1 MHKYTAWPVAEPG
14 QPGLPCSQRRE
25 KLLITARRPDADMLG
40 DLVAQAAALSR
51 AETDVM
57 VAKPRVRS
65 LFRHEQA
72 ARPHSIT

>member
-1 MHKYTAWPVAEPG
+1 
-14 QPGLPCSQRRE
+14 
-25 KLLITARRPDADMLG
+25 MLG

-57 VAKPRVRS
+57 AAKPRVRS

-72 ARPHSIT
+72 AGLHSIT